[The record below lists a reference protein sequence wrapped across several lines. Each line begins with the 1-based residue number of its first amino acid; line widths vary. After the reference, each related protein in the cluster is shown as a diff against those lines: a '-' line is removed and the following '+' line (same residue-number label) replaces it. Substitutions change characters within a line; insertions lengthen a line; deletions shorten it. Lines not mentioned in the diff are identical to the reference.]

1 MNGANGASSSIGY
14 DQYARKTSTTS
25 PTGATTSYSYTYN
38 PATVTVSTTAP
49 NLPATWAK
57 STQDGYGRTV
67 KEEKGYTV
75 SGVSTTESVVDTVYE
90 PCGCTPI
97 GKLKKVS
104 RPYAP
109 GGSAS
114 AWTVYNYD
122 AIGRTVS
129 TVAAD
134 GASTTIYEYVSNTV
148 KTTDPAGKWKKYT
161 LDGLGR
167 LTQVN
172 EPKPGGGS
180 DLVTNYDYDLNDKL
194 KTVTMPRVMPS
205 NATVTQTRSFVY
217 NAAGQMTSMSIPEW
231 GPPSAN
237 GTATYFWN
245 GDKIGS
251 KTDAKGQRIDYQYD
265 SYRRLSNVR
274 RYQTG
279 GAEDTLQRTDY
290 YYDSNPYDAAY
301 SQNAVG
307 RLTAVHYWVKA
318 DPTAIPAK
326 IHEFIE
332 MFSYTPA
339 GLPTK
344 KKLTVIKTTN
354 SVPYAAS
361 LEVQYSYDGEGK
373 LISVKH
379 PDHYNSGGTVV
390 TGKTLTYD
398 YTEMARLKSMKEGTT
413 DWVTGVSYNIA
424 GQMTAMNGETRTYNV
439 MGQMISMGGM
449 QYNYPGA
456 GANNGRIVSQT
467 LIDGE
472 SVSYQYDSL
481 NRLSSATGTG
491 WSQTYAYDGFGNMT
505 DQNGTGSAPSM
516 HLVIDPVKNGG
527 GADANGN
534 NGGEVDIENRLV
546 GMAANARAGYDAS
559 NKRVWDK
566 RAISGGSEERV
577 YFFGV
582 DWKRLGEY
590 VMRDTLSGGA
600 MVGLRMEGLKQNY
613 YFGSRLVRQNDEWIM
628 VDRLGNVVKRQATGQ
643 TAQTLKYYPYGQEY
657 TVTAHEKEKFGTY
670 WRDSLSGMDYA
681 DQRHYG
687 YLNGRFSSPDPGPA
701 VSASPQS
708 WNRYSYGATDPVNFN
723 DPDGRLP
730 ASVSFG
736 ENGFGCVASPF
747 GSSGGAVDASSPCP
761 PGMQTVYSGSGHG
774 SQTRTQQVA
783 AAIDQLG
790 DLVEDWDYVDGDTVR
805 ITFRPEWVPAII
817 DSVPMTNSLAP
828 IVIGVGAG
836 VGWTVSIK
844 TLAGAAAVVA
854 ALILQTGHKADVTPT
869 ERVIQCAQQFARDL
883 RSCEEAYPP
892 GFQRQSCFEAARRR
906 YDECKKPN

>member
-1 MNGANGASSSIGY
+1 
-14 DQYARKTSTTS
+14 
-25 PTGATTSYSYTYN
+25 
-38 PATVTVSTTAP
+38 
-49 NLPATWAK
+49 
-57 STQDGYGRTV
+57 
-67 KEEKGYTV
+67 
-75 SGVSTTESVVDTVYE
+75 
-90 PCGCTPI
+90 
-97 GKLKKVS
+97 
-104 RPYAP
+104 
-109 GGSAS
+109 
-114 AWTVYNYD
+114 
-122 AIGRTVS
+122 
-129 TVAAD
+129 
-134 GASTTIYEYVSNTV
+134 
-148 KTTDPAGKWKKYT
+148 
-161 LDGLGR
+161 
-167 LTQVN
+167 
-172 EPKPGGGS
+172 
-180 DLVTNYDYDLNDKL
+180 
-194 KTVTMPRVMPS
+194 
-205 NATVTQTRSFVY
+205 
-217 NAAGQMTSMSIPEW
+217 MSIPEW
-231 GPPSAN
+231 GLTSAN
-237 GTATYFWN
+237 GTATYSWN

-251 KTDAKGQRIDYQYD
+251 KTDAKGQRIDYAYD

-279 GAEDTLQRTDY
+279 GAEDALQRTDY
-290 YYDSNPYDAAY
+290 YYDSNPYDGSY

-307 RLTAVHYWVKA
+307 RLTAVHYWIKA

-339 GLPTK
+339 GQPTK
-344 KKLTVIKTTN
+344 KKLVVIKTTN

-361 LEVQYSYDGEGK
+361 LEVQYTYDGEGK

-413 DWVTGVSYNIA
+413 DWVTGVTYNIA

-491 WSQTYAYDGFGNMT
+491 WSQGFVYDGFGNMT

-582 DWKRLGEY
+582 DGKRLGEF
-590 VMRDTLSGGA
+590 VMRDVTSGGT
-600 MVGLRMEGLKQNY
+600 VIGLRMEGLKQNY
-613 YFGSRLVRQNDEWIM
+613 YFGSRLLRQNDEQIR
-628 VDRLGNVVKRQATGQ
+628 VDRLGNVVSRQVPGQ
-643 TAQTLKYYPYGQEY
+643 TAQTFKYYPYGQEY

-681 DQRHYG
+681 DQRYYN
-687 YLNGRFSSPDPGPA
+687 YLNARFASTDQYKDSGSSNDPG
-701 VSASPQS
+701 S
-708 WNRYSYGATDPVNFN
+708 WNRYAHTNSDPVNRV
-723 DPDGRLP
+723 DPTGQYFCEAMYSYEQCFGGSTLP
-730 ASVSFG
+730 GGEAIGICFDLANSMGASGLGYIQTISQCG
-736 ENGFGCVASPF
+736 PILL
-747 GSSGGAVDASSPCP
+747 
-761 PGMQTVYSGSGHG
+761 PGMPLLMALMAPPETIDEPVYDGGFDNRMKARSKRVVAGLSAACKEQLSGLGIELSD
-774 SQTRTQQVA
+774 
-783 AAIDQLG
+783 AAIDRVTFYNPGINGHVHISRFGTAALKQFPGDPKVGDIFSGGSAGAVTTWGPRPGSPGTNGWILGPENMDAKTVVHELMHAILRLG
-790 DLVEDWDYVDGDTVR
+790 DAD
-805 ITFRPEWVPAII
+805 
-817 DSVPMTNSLAP
+817 LANKLY
-828 IVIGVGAG
+828 GY
-836 VGWTVSIK
+836 
-844 TLAGAAAVVA
+844 
-854 ALILQTGHKADVTPT
+854 Q
-869 ERVIQCAQQFARDL
+869 
-883 RSCEEAYPP
+883 
-892 GFQRQSCFEAARRR
+892 R
-906 YDECKKPN
+906 YDQRDVLGPAYGIAEWLQPGKYSKCNLP